1 MTAAVVLLSILAL
14 ALGLALAIGLPSL
27 VKKTLANGEAL
38 LLERKAKQEAERQRD
53 EIGARYTYETARA
66 DEAEHQLKATQ
77 RLYNAAVA
85 EIAELESKVVVG
97 ETTEQITDRI
107 NRRIAAIAN
116 PLEVPE

>member
-1 MTAAVVLLSILAL
+1 MTAVAVSLSILAL
-14 ALGLALAIGLPSL
+14 ALGLALAFALPAL

-38 LLERKAKQEAERQRD
+38 LLERKAKQEAEHQRD
-53 EIGARYTYETARA
+53 QLGAKLTYETARA
-66 DEAEHQLKATQ
+66 EDAQHQLEATQ